1 MQVYALLGDG
11 FERAADKCVDADV
24 FINNLIDE
32 RCVRAVFQQAAN
44 QISQQCFVRADRGV
58 HAHAAAEVLRADHLV
73 VQSFAHAVQA
83 LVFEVFALAHL
94 VNRGQRVGVV
104 GGKLR
109 EHGILRVQKFARAGQ
124 IGNIGVDFTGIE
136 RVAVHAVH
144 LRPFDFAVPI
154 CAFYQPNHQLL
165 IIAAG
170 KVD

>member
-24 FINNLIDE
+24 FIDNLIDE
-32 RCVRAVFQQAAN
+32 RCVRAVFQQAAH
-44 QISQQCFVRADRGV
+44 QIGEQRFVRADRGV

-109 EHGILRVQKFARAGQ
+109 EHGILRVKQFARAGQ
-124 IGNIGVDFTGIE
+124 IGNIGVDFAGVE
-136 RVAVHAVH
+136 RVSVHAVH

-154 CAFYQPNHQLL
+154 RAFYQPNHQFL
-165 IIAAG
+165 IVAAG